1 MSLFCPKSWSSAKC
15 LDSRCNPRTNHVR
28 RRHQCQHEECKH
40 RFTSVEVISGAV
52 DLREHADNSSLI
64 NIAREIFEKLVL
76 DKEDRRLFD
85 EWLERRQDSRPAQQ
99 IIMS

>member
-1 MSLFCPKSWSSAKC
+1 MSLFCPKCWAPAKC

-28 RRHQCQHEECKH
+28 RRHQCQHEACKH

-64 NIAREIFEKLVL
+64 SIAREIFEQLGV
-76 DKEDRRLFD
+76 DKEHRALFD
-85 EWLERRQDSRPAQQ
+85 EWLERRQDIRLAHQLT
-99 IIMS
+99 MA

>member
-1 MSLFCPKSWSSAKC
+1 MSLFCPKCWSSAKC

-28 RRHQCQHEECKH
+28 RRHQCQHEECEH